1 MKCTTEKSLKELL
14 DRKKI
19 PYGDLLTAIGMNSK
33 QTSINSLINGN
44 PSAKHLEA
52 IADSLGVTI
61 DTLFIREDIDI
72 STEEKLKSLSI
83 TQLRN
88 QVAHL
93 REQLQFRE
101 DILKEKEE
109 RLKEIDAKILLLEK
123 LNDVISTK
131 N

>member
-1 MKCTTEKSLKELL
+1 MYNGKIIKELL

-19 PYGDLLTAIGMNSK
+19 PYGDLLTAIGMNPK
-33 QTSINSLINGN
+33 QTSVNALVNGN
-44 PSAKHLEA
+44 PSAKRLEA
-52 IADSLGVTI
+52 IADFLGVTI
-61 DTLFIREDIDI
+61 DTLFIREGVEM
-72 STEEKLKSLSI
+72 STEEELKTLSI

-101 DILKEKEE
+101 DMLREKEE
-109 RLKEIDAKILLLEK
+109 RLKEKEARILLLEK
-123 LNDVISTK
+123 LNSVISSQ

>member
-1 MKCTTEKSLKELL
+1 MYNGKIIKELL

-19 PYGDLLTAIGMNSK
+19 PYGDLLRAIGMNPK
-33 QTSINSLINGN
+33 QTSVNSLVTGN
-44 PSAKHLEA
+44 PSAKRLEA
-52 IADSLGVTI
+52 IADFLGVTI
-61 DTLFIREDIDI
+61 DTLFIREGVEM
-72 STEEKLKSLSI
+72 STEEELKSLSI

-101 DILKEKEE
+101 DMLKEKEE
-109 RLKEIDAKILLLEK
+109 RLKEKEARILLLER
-123 LNDVISTK
+123 LNDVISSS